1 MAPKNILVKI
11 SAHLHSASD
20 RIDTPARRTR
30 KHINQAQRI
39 LGRMLGE
46 LPLKGEYPPKRPIEH
61 LEEADALAQEHL
73 GLTGPE
79 ADLARQIR
87 QTLATARKQL

>member
-1 MAPKNILVKI
+1 VAPQNILTKI

-20 RIDTPARRTR
+20 RINTPASQTQE
-30 KHINQAQRI
+30 HISLAQGV
-39 LGRMLGE
+39 LKRMLGE
-46 LPLKGEYPPKRPIEH
+46 LPLKGAYPPKKPIEH

-87 QTLATARKQL
+87 QTLSTAKKEL